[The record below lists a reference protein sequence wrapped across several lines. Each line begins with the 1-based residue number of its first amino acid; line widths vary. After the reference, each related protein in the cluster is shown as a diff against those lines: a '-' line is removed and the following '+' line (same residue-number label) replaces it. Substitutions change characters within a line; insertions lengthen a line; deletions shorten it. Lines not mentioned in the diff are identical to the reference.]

1 MCPRVRGPMTT
12 RWRAARTQVTNVGG
26 RVVLDTAF
34 VASALPPLLEY
45 AARISADPFLCT
57 ETFAAHVVLVL
68 KACAHGC
75 QCAHT

>member
-1 MCPRVRGPMTT
+1 M
-12 RWRAARTQVTNVGG
+12 
-26 RVVLDTAF
+26 DTAF